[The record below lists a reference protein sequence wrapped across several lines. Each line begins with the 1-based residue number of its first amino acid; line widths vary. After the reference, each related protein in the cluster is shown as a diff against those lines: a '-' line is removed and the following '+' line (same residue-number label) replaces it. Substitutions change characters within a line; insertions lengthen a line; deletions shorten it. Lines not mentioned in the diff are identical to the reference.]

1 MSVEYY
7 WIKEN
12 VLAIG
17 PYPNLKDLVDITKL
31 GFKAVI
37 NLTED
42 SANNEFIE
50 NNFLSLV
57 WIPIPDFGVPSST
70 DLLTFVRHMSFFER
84 VGVPVF
90 MHCHAGR
97 GRSGTLSAI
106 YLLMNG
112 LTAEEAIDEVRKI
125 REGTIETDLQERFIY
140 FSGELLPALT
150 DKKDQAFFN
159 AKRIVEILRKKCPWD
174 MSQTHETLIKSL
186 LDEAYEVVEA
196 IRKKDNQELK
206 EELGDLLIQPF
217 IQAQIEEENGNF
229 AIYDSIEIM
238 IDKLIRRHP
247 HVFGDEVV
255 NTPSAVMNQWTQI
268 KMIENNN
275 KQDTLINEII
285 EISEEASSYGF
296 DWDNSYDIFKKFEE
310 ELLEIGNAIK
320 RSNLREI
327 EEELGDAF
335 FALFNIAR
343 FLKIDPVKSIE
354 RGRRKFEQ
362 RFRLVQKMLKKD
374 GKNPKD
380 LSQEELDYYWK
391 SAKNKIEGS

>member
-50 NNFLSLV
+50 NYFLSLV

-106 YLLMNG
+106 YLMMNG

-174 MSQTHETLIKSL
+174 MS
-186 LDEAYEVVEA
+186 
-196 IRKKDNQELK
+196 
-206 EELGDLLIQPF
+206 
-217 IQAQIEEENGNF
+217 
-229 AIYDSIEIM
+229 
-238 IDKLIRRHP
+238 
-247 HVFGDEVV
+247 
-255 NTPSAVMNQWTQI
+255 
-268 KMIENNN
+268 
-275 KQDTLINEII
+275 
-285 EISEEASSYGF
+285 
-296 DWDNSYDIFKKFEE
+296 
-310 ELLEIGNAIK
+310 
-320 RSNLREI
+320 
-327 EEELGDAF
+327 
-335 FALFNIAR
+335 
-343 FLKIDPVKSIE
+343 
-354 RGRRKFEQ
+354 
-362 RFRLVQKMLKKD
+362 
-374 GKNPKD
+374 
-380 LSQEELDYYWK
+380 
-391 SAKNKIEGS
+391 

>member
-1 MSVEYY
+1 
-7 WIKEN
+7 
-12 VLAIG
+12 
-17 PYPNLKDLVDITKL
+17 
-31 GFKAVI
+31 
-37 NLTED
+37 
-42 SANNEFIE
+42 
-50 NNFLSLV
+50 
-57 WIPIPDFGVPSST
+57 
-70 DLLTFVRHMSFFER
+70 
-84 VGVPVF
+84 
-90 MHCHAGR
+90 
-97 GRSGTLSAI
+97 
-106 YLLMNG
+106 
-112 LTAEEAIDEVRKI
+112 
-125 REGTIETDLQERFIY
+125 
-140 FSGELLPALT
+140 
-150 DKKDQAFFN
+150 
-159 AKRIVEILRKKCPWD
+159 
-174 MSQTHETLIKSL
+174 LIKSL